1 MLGCPTTTPAP
12 FCAESAYN
20 GPQTTEKGDNMEK
33 LLLTRKEAADV
44 LNISVDTLD
53 ELRDAKKIRC
63 VRIGVR
69 VYYSPD
75 ELSAFITKEGY
86 VC

>member
-1 MLGCPTTTPAP
+1 
-12 FCAESAYN
+12 
-20 GPQTTEKGDNMEK
+20 MEK

-69 VYYSPD
+69 V
-75 ELSAFITKEGY
+75 
-86 VC
+86 